1 MLAHFAGAGGEGA
14 AAAEGMTRADDRRG
28 GDQTAPPDLESVNPI
43 VRFSVERRVTMAM
56 AVLGVVVMG
65 WLSLERLPLEFL
77 PTFSSSHISVVAP
90 YPSSSPEEIERL
102 IVRPLED
109 ALGTVTGVESISA
122 SATAAS
128 GSVRLA
134 FPDGTD
140 MDLAAVEVRDRV
152 DRVRGS
158 LPDDLERVQIW
169 RFQSTDRPVFRFT
182 LAAPWRRDRL
192 YRFAEDVV
200 ARRLQ
205 RIEGV
210 ADVSLRGVL
219 SREIHVDLDPDRL
232 TALGVD
238 VRRVAEVLRANHLD
252 ASVGVV
258 REGSTA
264 SLVRV
269 VGKLDGPEQIRDLP
283 VTATARIGDLAD
295 VRYAYP
301 EPEEYEF
308 LNGRESV
315 NVHLYKTSTANL
327 LEMADRV
334 RAELDRLRALP
345 EAEGLD
351 LRIYRDDSEDV
362 RAGVAEL
369 RNTGLLGGALA
380 MGFMFAFLRRLRT
393 TLLVGLAIPVSLVV
407 TFVIMYLL
415 RVAGWADLTLNII
428 SLMGL
433 MLSVGML
440 VDSSIVVIESVFR
453 HRQELGEDARTA
465 TLRGASEV
473 ALPIAASTLTT
484 ICVFLPMTFL
494 ASGGRFALFM
504 KSLGL
509 TVVVVMVA
517 SLLVALTVVPMVA
530 ARILSGEEGRREGEG
545 GGRVTTLYECGL
557 RFALR
562 HRLAFSIVVVGL
574 LAGSWWLYR
583 GIGRSF
589 SFPSPERQV
598 TVELELPRAMDLDA
612 RRALFDEIYQRLDDR
627 RDQLEI
633 ADISH
638 SYAVSSGRR
647 RGWRGGNRFDLY
659 LTPEE
664 TAKLDT
670 GRIRDAVRALLPERP
685 GVEYTLERMHRGMS
699 GSGAAVEVRLEGD
712 RMEVLEELAGRVRDA
727 LAAVP
732 GIAGADTSLESGAE
746 EVWIRP
752 DDERL
757 LQAGLSTMAV
767 GRTVASALSTRAAV
781 YLEADERELPVVVR
795 QGDPGG
801 QSVDA
806 LATLPVAAPGT
817 GLTVGAVSAVETHP
831 GARAIERTDRRAQVT
846 ITADTDSGT
855 PSFIARQAVER
866 TTAAIT
872 LPTGYE
878 IVEGDDWRHGRED
891 AAAAGFTLLFAL
903 VLVYLVMAALF
914 ESFAQ
919 PLTIMF
925 SVPFA
930 FIGVALVMR
939 ITSQPHSSTTDIGLV
954 MLAGLVVNNAIV
966 LVDQVNRLRR
976 QGLGRIDAVVLG
988 GRHRL
993 RPIVMTAMTTIL
1005 GLSPMVAPFVLP
1017 QVFGSPEGRAA
1028 FWSPVGLVLLG
1039 GLASATVLT
1048 VTVIPV
1054 VYTLVD
1060 DATRFARAVWREVLR

>member
-1 MLAHFAGAGGEGA
+1 MTSAG
-14 AAAEGMTRADDRRG
+14 DRPG
-28 GDQTAPPDLESVNPI
+28 GDRSAPADLESVNPI

-56 AVLGVVVMG
+56 AVVGVVVMG

-77 PTFSSSHISVVAP
+77 PSFSSSHISVVAP
-90 YPSSSPEEIERL
+90 YPSSSPEEVERL

-205 RIEGV
+205 RIDGV

-219 SREIHVDLDPDRL
+219 SREIHVNLDPDRL

-238 VRRVAEVLRANHLD
+238 VRRVAEALRANHLD

-264 SLVRV
+264 SLARV
-269 VGKLDGPEQIRDLP
+269 LGKLEGPEQIRDLP
-283 VTATARIGDLAD
+283 VTTAARVGDLAE

-301 EPEEYEF
+301 EAEEYEF

-315 NVHLYKTSTANL
+315 NVLLYKSSTANL

-351 LRIYRDDSEDV
+351 LRVYRDDSDDV
-362 RAGVAEL
+362 RAGLAEL

-380 MGFMFAFLRRLRT
+380 MAFMFVFLRRVRT

-415 RVAGWADLTLNII
+415 RVGGWSDLTLNII

-440 VDSSIVVIESVFR
+440 VDSSIVVVESVFR

-484 ICVFLPMTFL
+484 ICVFLPMAFL
-494 ASGGRFALFM
+494 DSGGRFALFM

-530 ARILSGEEGRREGEG
+530 ARILAGEGRRGARAG
-545 GGRVTTLYECGL
+545 GMVTTVYERGL
-557 RFALR
+557 RFALH
-562 HRLAFSIVVVGL
+562 HRLAFSIVIVGL

-598 TVELELPRAMDLDA
+598 TVELDLPRTMDLDA
-612 RRALFDEIYQRLDDR
+612 KRALFDEIYERLDGR
-627 RDQLEI
+627 RDELEI

-638 SYAVSSGRR
+638 SYSVSSGRR
-647 RGWRGGNRFDLY
+647 RGWRGGNRLDLY

-664 TAKLDT
+664 TATRDT
-670 GRIRDAVRALLPERP
+670 GEIRDAVRALLPERP

-757 LQAGLSTMAV
+757 LQAGLSTVAV

-795 QGDPGG
+795 QGDPDG

-806 LATLPVAAPGT
+806 LATLPVAASET
-817 GLTVGAVSAVETHP
+817 GLTVGAVAAVETRS

-855 PSFIARQAVER
+855 PSFVARQAVER
-866 TTAAIT
+866 TTASIA
-872 LPTGYE
+872 LPAGYE

-903 VLVYLVMAALF
+903 LLVYLVMAALF

-939 ITSQPHSSTTDIGLV
+939 LTSQPHSSTTDIGLV

-966 LVDQVNRLRR
+966 LVDQINRLRR
-976 QGLGRIDAVVLG
+976 QGFDRIEAVVVG

-993 RPIVMTAMTTIL
+993 RPIVMTAMTTVL

-1017 QVFGSPEGRAA
+1017 EVFGSPEGRAA

-1060 DATRFARAVWREVLR
+1060 DATRFARAVWREVLQ

>member
-1 MLAHFAGAGGEGA
+1 
-14 AAAEGMTRADDRRG
+14 MTSADDRRG
-28 GDQTAPPDLESVNPI
+28 GDGSVPPDLESVNPI

-56 AVLGVVVMG
+56 AVVGVVVLG

-77 PTFSSSHISVVAP
+77 PSFSSSHISVVAP
-90 YPSSSPEEIERL
+90 YPSSSPEEVERL

-205 RIEGV
+205 RIDGV

-269 VGKLDGPEQIRDLP
+269 LGKLDGPEQIRDLP
-283 VTATARIGDLAD
+283 VTTTARIGDLAD

-301 EPEEYEF
+301 EAEEYEF
-308 LNGRESV
+308 LNGREAV
-315 NVHLYKTSTANL
+315 NVHLYKSSTANL

-351 LRIYRDDSEDV
+351 LRVYRDDSEDV

-380 MGFMFAFLRRLRT
+380 MLFMFAFLRRVRT

-453 HRQELGEDARTA
+453 HRQELGEDARAA
-465 TLRGASEV
+465 TLLGASEV

-484 ICVFLPMTFL
+484 VCVFLPMAFL

-517 SLLVALTVVPMVA
+517 SLLVALTVVPMA
-530 ARILSGEEGRREGEG
+530 ASRILSGEGRRRAEG
-545 GGRVTTLYECGL
+545 GGRVTRVYERGL
-557 RFALR
+557 RFALH

-574 LAGSWWLYR
+574 LAASWWLYR

-598 TVELELPRAMDLDA
+598 TVELDLPRTMDLEA
-612 RRALFDEIYQRLDDR
+612 KRALFDEIYQRLDDR
-627 RDQLEI
+627 RDELEI

-638 SYAVSSGRR
+638 SYSVSSGRR
-647 RGWRGGNRFDLY
+647 RGWRGGNRFELY

-664 TAKLDT
+664 TAELDT
-670 GRIRDAVRALLPERP
+670 GQIRDAVRALLPERP

-757 LQAGLSTMAV
+757 LQAGLSTFAV

-795 QGDPGG
+795 QGDPDR

-806 LATLPVAAPGT
+806 LATLPVAASDR
-817 GLTVGAVSAVETHP
+817 GLTVGAVSAVEIRP

-855 PSFIARQAVER
+855 PSFVARQAVER
-866 TTAAIT
+866 TTASLS
-872 LPTGYE
+872 LPAGYE

-939 ITSQPHSSTTDIGLV
+939 VTSQPHSSTTDIGLV

-966 LVDQVNRLRR
+966 LVDQINRRRR

-1060 DATRFARAVWREVLR
+1060 DATRFARSVWREVVR